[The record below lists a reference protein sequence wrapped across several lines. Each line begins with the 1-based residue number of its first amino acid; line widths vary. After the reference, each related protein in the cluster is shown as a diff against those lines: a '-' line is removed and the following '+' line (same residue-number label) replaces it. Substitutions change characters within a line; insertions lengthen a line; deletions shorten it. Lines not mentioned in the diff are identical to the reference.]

1 MVALMLCSHGDFAA
15 GLKQAAGMI
24 YGEPEK
30 CEVISL
36 WDASGMEKLAAEI
49 RAVYDKFHAEGDQV
63 VCLCDL
69 PNATP
74 YNACCLA
81 LADTDA
87 RLIAGMSLPLLI
99 NIVSQRED
107 VEPDGLDEF
116 LAECVS
122 DSKDAMALCT
132 IKDLMSQDVDEDD
145 F

>member
-1 MVALMLCSHGDFAA
+1 MVALILCSHGDFAA

-24 YGEPEK
+24 YGDPEK
-30 CEVISL
+30 CEVVSL
-36 WDASGMEKLAAEI
+36 WDASGMEGLAAEI
-49 RAVYDKFHAEGDQV
+49 RRKYDAFHAEGDDV

-81 LADTDA
+81 LGDTEA
-87 RLIAGMSLPLLI
+87 RLVAGMSLPLLI
-99 NIVSQRED
+99 NIISQRDD
-107 VEPDGLDEF
+107 VTSEGLDGF

-122 DSKDAMALCT
+122 DSKDAMELAV
-132 IKDLMSQDVDEDD
+132 IKNLMSEDVDDD